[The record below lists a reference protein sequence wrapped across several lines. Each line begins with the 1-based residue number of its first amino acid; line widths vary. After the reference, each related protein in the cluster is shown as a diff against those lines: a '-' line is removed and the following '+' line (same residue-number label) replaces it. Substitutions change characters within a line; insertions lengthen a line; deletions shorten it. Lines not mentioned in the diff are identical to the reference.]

1 MVAGASFTRL
11 MGTEGN
17 AARVTAVQESVKR
30 CKIETA
36 GTGTGGRGHPPH
48 DHGRHWGQLAHTIDG
63 MMKNVLPG
71 VLCSCRTLFIVLMLA
86 GLAGACQSKPAPPPV
101 SADAWAVVN
110 GREITRDYVE
120 KAYRRNLQASAAPSA
135 EEALTAKLALL
146 DQLIVQDLLLAKAR
160 ELKIDLPDTELDA
173 AYVEARKNIPDDAF
187 RQELAR
193 RNLTVA
199 DMREG
204 LRRDLLVQKL
214 FEREVTSKVT
224 VTDQD
229 IRAFFDANRAQ
240 FNRLEDA
247 YRIAQIVITPV
258 RDAQNTNRTGSDATT
273 PQEAAAKLQM
283 VMERLKAGAQFADV
297 AADLSEDPE
306 SAPRGG
312 DLGFVPLS
320 ALQKLPPQLRDAVLK
335 GTPGSAR
342 VVSAGGA
349 YTVVVVVAKDTAGQK
364 DLSMP
369 EVRAAITQ
377 TLRGRREQLL
387 RTAFLSAIR
396 NDAVVVNLIAKR
408 LVETQGKMPSL
419 APAAPGTK

>member
-1 MVAGASFTRL
+1 
-11 MGTEGN
+11 
-17 AARVTAVQESVKR
+17 
-30 CKIETA
+30 
-36 GTGTGGRGHPPH
+36 
-48 DHGRHWGQLAHTIDG
+48 
-63 MMKNVLPG
+63 MKNVLPRL
-71 VLCSCRTLFIVLMLA
+71 LCSCPILLITLTLA
-86 GLAGACQSKPAPPPV
+86 ALAGACQSRPAPPPPV

-110 GREITRDYVE
+110 GREITREEVE
-120 KAYRRNLQASAAPSA
+120 KAYRRNLQGSAAPSE
-135 EEALTAKLALL
+135 EEAVTAKLALL

-160 ELKIDLPDTELDA
+160 ELKIDLPAAELDA
-173 AYVEARKNIPDDAF
+173 AYAEARKNIPDDAF
-187 RQELAR
+187 QKELAA
-193 RNLTVA
+193 RNLTAA

-204 LRRDLLVQKL
+204 LHRDLLVQKL
-214 FEREVTSKVT
+214 FEREVVSKVT

-240 FNRLEDA
+240 FNRPEDA
-247 YRIAQIVITPV
+247 YHIAQIVITPV
-258 RDAQNTNRTGSDATT
+258 RDAQIANRTGSDATT

-283 VMERLKAGAQFADV
+283 VMERLKSGAQFAEV

-320 ALQKLPPQLRDAVLK
+320 ALLKAPPQLRDAVLK

-349 YTVVVVVAKDTAGQK
+349 YTVVVVVGKETAGQK

-377 TLRGRREQLL
+377 ALRSRREQLL
-387 RTAFLSAIR
+387 RTAFLGAIR

-408 LVETQGKMPSL
+408 LVESQGKMPSL
-419 APAAPGTK
+419 VPVSPGTK

>member
-1 MVAGASFTRL
+1 
-11 MGTEGN
+11 
-17 AARVTAVQESVKR
+17 
-30 CKIETA
+30 
-36 GTGTGGRGHPPH
+36 
-48 DHGRHWGQLAHTIDG
+48 

-229 IRAFFDANRAQ
+229 IKAFFDANRAQ
-240 FNRLEDA
+240 FNRPEDA

-258 RDAQNTNRTGSDATT
+258 RDAQITNRTGSDATT